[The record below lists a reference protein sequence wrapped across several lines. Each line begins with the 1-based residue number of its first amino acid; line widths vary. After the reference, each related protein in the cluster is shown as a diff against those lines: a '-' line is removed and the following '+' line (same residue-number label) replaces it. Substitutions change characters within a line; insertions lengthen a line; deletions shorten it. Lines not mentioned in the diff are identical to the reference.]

1 MAEHTGPTLPPSPS
15 DPLPGPEPSRRLTRS
30 SSDKYLAG
38 VAGGLGRFFGVDP
51 ILFRIAFGIS
61 VFFGG
66 LGVLAYVALLA
77 FVPADDGEP
86 SWMEGRSRATTI
98 GLTVV
103 LAIAAVSLLAPP
115 AFILGPGLFG
125 VAALSVLGLV
135 LYRAFGGASGDDP
148 ARAIARAT
156 LVLLVLVAALGAGT
170 GVGFVAAIG
179 GGPAIAVLS
188 ILAGVGLIAAGLLG
202 GPRWLILPVIVLV
215 LPLAVVSAADIDLRG
230 GVGQRDYRPA
240 TLADLRPEYR
250 IGVGQV
256 DLDLRDVT
264 LPAGR
269 TEVRLKVGV
278 GEARVRVPDGACV
291 STDAQIGA
299 GAADLPERADQGLD
313 IAVDQSAP
321 SVARHPQLLVTA
333 DVGVGHLQIDRD
345 DLGSGAGGCA

>member
-1 MAEHTGPTLPPSPS
+1 MHMAENPGRIPS
-15 DPLPGPEPSRRLTRS
+15 DPLPGPQPSRRLTRS
-30 SSDKYLAG
+30 SSDRYLAG
-38 VAGGLGRFFGVDP
+38 VAGGLGRYFGVDA
-51 ILFRIAFGIS
+51 ILFRIAFGVS

-77 FVPADDGEP
+77 FLPSDDGQP

-98 GLTVV
+98 ALTVV
-103 LAIAAVSLLAPP
+103 LAIAAVTALGPP
-115 AFILGPGLFG
+115 AFILGPGLLG
-125 VAALSVLGLV
+125 VAALGVLGLV

-156 LVLLVLVAALGAGT
+156 LVLLVLIAALGAGT

-179 GGPAIAVLS
+179 GGTAIAVLA
-188 ILAGVGLIAAGLLG
+188 IAAGLGLIAAGLLG

-230 GVGQRDYRPA
+230 GVGHRDYRPA
-240 TLADLRPEYR
+240 TVAELRPEYR

-256 DLDLRDVT
+256 DLDLRDVR

-269 TEVRLKVGV
+269 TEVKLEVGV
-278 GEARVRVPDGACV
+278 GEARVRVPSGACV
-291 STDAQIGA
+291 ATAAQIGA
-299 GAADLPERADQGLD
+299 GAVDLPERADQGLD
-313 IAVDQSAP
+313 LAVEQPAP
-321 SVARHPQLLVTA
+321 SVAGRPQLLVTA

-345 DLGSGAGGCA
+345 ALGPGSGGCA